1 MFNVDPCFD
10 IQPIAHQKE
19 PCRRDSDELERAGTM
34 MDLKDDKTACCRIH
48 CHHGA
53 ANADNVSQKVST
65 AMWAVEQVRRTG
77 GLGGF
82 GFVR

>member
-1 MFNVDPCFD
+1 
-10 IQPIAHQKE
+10 
-19 PCRRDSDELERAGTM
+19 